1 MNVPI
6 EPKPLTKPIIADAAL
21 RPSISPNS
29 VGKGPANMISGP
41 QFKIP
46 IAIMAI
52 ELTNMPMFEVTK
64 NTIRPIAL
72 KKIPTV
78 EPSNDLLLK

>member
-6 EPKPLTKPIIADAAL
+6 EPNPLTKPIIADAAL

-29 VGKGPANMISGP
+29 VGNEPHKIISGP

-46 IAIMAI
+46 NHFICYII
-52 ELTNMPMFEVTK
+52 KK
-64 NTIRPIAL
+64 NN
-72 KKIPTV
+72 K
-78 EPSNDLLLK
+78 